1 MFSISPKNV
10 FTIFF
15 SALRVPWNI
24 LRAHCNSLR
33 RQFLST
39 SLTDMGI
46 KKISKPL
53 IVEEGL
59 VPPIT

>member
-1 MFSISPKNV
+1 MFSISQKNV
-10 FTIFF
+10 FITFF
-15 SALRVPWNI
+15 SALRALWNI
-24 LRAHCNSLR
+24 LRALCNSLR

-46 KKISKPL
+46 KKISKVQ